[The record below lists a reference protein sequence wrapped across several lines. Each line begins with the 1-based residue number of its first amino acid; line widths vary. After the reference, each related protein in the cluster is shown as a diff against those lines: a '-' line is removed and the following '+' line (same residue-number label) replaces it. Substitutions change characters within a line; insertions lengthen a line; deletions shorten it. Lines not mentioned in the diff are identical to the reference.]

1 MEQSR
6 TRNFIDNASE
16 ALDNSNL
23 QEALDKMKGGFV
35 VRRSEARFRLPEFDD
50 ICNQARE
57 IKDHTLAHLD
67 FYLERFERKVKEQGG
82 HVHWCATPEDAR
94 QAILAICRDLAAKPV
109 TKGKSMI
116 GEGAG

>member
-35 VRRSEARFRLPEFDD
+35 ARRSEARLRLPEFDD

-82 HVHWCATPEDAR
+82 HVHWCT
-94 QAILAICRDLAAKPV
+94 
-109 TKGKSMI
+109 
-116 GEGAG
+116 GA